1 MDRIGI
7 SPGAY
12 LKELTQEDNPRT
24 GLRAM
29 ATFEGSQSEC
39 MAKKL
44 ELQAMGLSDLF
55 VGPMGNGFWQ
65 VRAHF
70 PYGFDGVVSDLTVL
84 PSIHEMDAV
93 VQQTSIYRSTKLRTL
108 LGGGSTAATKI
119 GKLMRI
125 IEDFKSG
132 QYAVGVTDHG
142 VAKAEVDAAAVDA
155 TYGVP
160 LLRSVAYLG
169 VEECIEYY
177 AVYKRTL
184 TAATPTQVTASFEG
198 VGQIWTADE
207 VTAYEGLD
215 PDGWFGLEYG
225 TQWLK
230 SRPQVIAAAGQKTQ
244 VIYSYTECQIAL
256 SLTYD
261 PYDSA
266 VLLTP

>member
-207 VTAYEGLD
+207 VTEFFAAQPGFSHRIRGTRSRWLVRARIRHAVAQESAPGDCGCRPED
-215 PDGWFGLEYG
+215 PSDLQLHGVPD
-225 TQWLK
+225 
-230 SRPQVIAAAGQKTQ
+230 RVVAD
-244 VIYSYTECQIAL
+244 V
-256 SLTYD
+256 
-261 PYDSA
+261 
-266 VLLTP
+266 